1 MGGVGH
7 LKFLWHSECGVV
19 ENQFLREYGTVVR
32 IKGPFL
38 VRQGPFYFRVAVEL
52 MGVKEDRLWIADSKA
67 LHHMLQATSYL
78 YVKPAI
84 RQETSSLLT
93 DRGLLWAGGAAGPH
107 IPPDTSSSNI

>member
-1 MGGVGH
+1 MGDVGH
-7 LKFLWHSECGVV
+7 LKYLWHSECGVI

-38 VRQGPFYFRVAVEL
+38 VRQGSFRVAVEL
-52 MGVKEDRLWIADSKA
+52 TNVKEDRLWIADSKA
-67 LHHMLQATSYL
+67 LHHILQATSYL

-93 DRGLLWAGGAAGPH
+93 DRGLLWAGGAAGSH
-107 IPPDTSSSNI
+107 VPPI